1 MLTEERKNKIL
12 ERLASSGK
20 VLSSDLTV
28 RLGVSE
34 DTIRRDLKD
43 LAEAGLLKRVH
54 GGALPLGQVP
64 FQYDKR
70 EKIAVGE
77 KLAIAKTA
85 ASYVRSG
92 QIVFID
98 GGTTTAQIARFI
110 PADLK
115 ATFITYSLPTA
126 QRLAEVGNLE
136 VIILGGRVQK
146 ELLLTM
152 GPSTLSEIGAIQAD
166 LCLISVESVHT
177 EYGATVSN
185 IEDAAVKRMMIEHS
199 AETLALAGAEKLGTV
214 SPFLVAKLKD
224 LSYIVTDQSAPAAFL
239 KDLKAQGVSVIKA

>member
-12 ERLASSGK
+12 ERLASRGK
-20 VLSSDLTV
+20 VLSSDLTA

-43 LAEAGLLKRVH
+43 LADAGLLKRVH
-54 GGALPLGQVP
+54 GGALPVGHVP

-77 KLAIAKTA
+77 KLAIAKAA
-85 ASYVRSG
+85 ASYVKSG

-98 GGTTTAQIARFI
+98 GGTTTAQVAGFL
-110 PADLK
+110 PSDLK

-126 QRLAEVGNLE
+126 QKLAEVGGLE
-136 VIILGGRVQK
+136 VIILGGRIHQ
-146 ELLLTM
+146 ELLLSM
-152 GPSTLSEIGAIQAD
+152 GPSTLSEIAAIQAD

-185 IEDAAVKRMMIEHS
+185 LEDAAIKRTMIENA
-199 AETLALAGAEKLGTV
+199 AETVALAGAEKLGTV

-224 LSYIVTDQSAPAAFL
+224 LSCLVTDQSAPAAIL
-239 KDLKAQGVSVIKA
+239 KDLKAQGVTVIKA

>member
-1 MLTEERKNKIL
+1 VLTEERKNKIL
-12 ERLASSGK
+12 ERLASKGK

-43 LAEAGLLKRVH
+43 LSEAGLLKRVH
-54 GGALPLGQVP
+54 GGALPVGQVP

-77 KLAIAKTA
+77 KLAIAKSA
-85 ASYVRSG
+85 AAYVKSG

-98 GGTTTAQIARFI
+98 GGTTTAQVPRFLSS
-110 PADLK
+110 DLK

-126 QRLAEVGNLE
+126 LRLAEVGSLE
-136 VIILGGRVQK
+136 VILLGGRIQK
-146 ELLLTM
+146 ELLLAM
-152 GPSTLSEIGAIQAD
+152 SPSTLGEIATIAAD
-166 LCLISVESVHT
+166 LCLLSVESIHT

-185 IEDAAVKRMMIEHS
+185 IEDAAIKRAMIDRA
-199 AETLALAGAEKLGTV
+199 AETIALAGAEKLGTV
-214 SPFLVAKLKD
+214 SPFQVAALKD
-224 LSYIVTDQSAPAAFL
+224 FSLLITDQSAPAAL
-239 KDLKAQGVSVIKA
+239 VKDLRSLGLTIIKA